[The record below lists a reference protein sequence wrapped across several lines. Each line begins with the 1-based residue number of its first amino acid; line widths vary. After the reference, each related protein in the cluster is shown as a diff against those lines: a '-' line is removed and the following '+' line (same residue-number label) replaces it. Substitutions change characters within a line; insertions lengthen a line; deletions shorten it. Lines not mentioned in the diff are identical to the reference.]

1 MTRVLVI
8 AYVWPEPASSA
19 AGSRMMQLIKAFQQQ
34 SWMVTVACPA
44 TYSEHAADLEDLA
57 VQSVTIELNSSS
69 FNDFV
74 AELNPDIVLFDRFMM
89 EEQFS
94 WRVDEACPTALK
106 ILDTVDLHFLR
117 EARQKAD
124 KAKRDLETLDLL
136 QSDLAKRELA
146 AIYRSDLSLIISEFE
161 TQLLQKDFGMPAFLL
176 HYLPF
181 MLELS
186 EQVGGLPFKE
196 RKHFVSI
203 GNFLHAPNWDAVLY
217 LKESIWPLIR
227 QQLPEAEL
235 HVYGAYGGEKV
246 VQLHNE
252 KQGFLIKG
260 RANDALEVVK
270 EARVLLA
277 PLRFGAGL
285 KGKLIDAL
293 LTQTPSVTS
302 SIGAEGMHGDLAWA
316 GFVTD
321 DAAEFAEAAV
331 KLYKDETA
339 WQVAQEQA
347 SIVLTERFM
356 FEPHAKAF
364 ITTIRQIH
372 EKLELHRTH
381 NFTGAM
387 LKHHLHR
394 STEFMSRWIELKNK
408 GF

>member
-1 MTRVLVI
+1 MTRVLVV

-34 SWMVTVACPA
+34 SWVVTVACPA
-44 TYSEHAADLEDLA
+44 SNSEHAADLEDLG
-57 VQSVTIELNSSS
+57 VQSVSIELNSSS

-74 AELNPDIVLFDRFMM
+74 AKLQPDVVLFDRFMM

-94 WRVDEACPTALK
+94 WRVDEACPTAFK

-117 EARQKAD
+117 EARQKAH
-124 KAKRDLETLDLL
+124 KAKRDLKATDLL
-136 QSDLAKRELA
+136 SSDLAKRELA

-161 TQLLQKDFGMPAFLL
+161 TQLLHQDFSVPAFLL

-181 MLELS
+181 MLESKERL
-186 EQVGGLPFKE
+186 EGLAFAE

-227 QQLPEAEL
+227 QKLPEAKL
-235 HVYGAYGGEKV
+235 HVYGAYGSEKV
-246 VQLHNE
+246 LQLHNE

-260 RANDALEVVK
+260 RANDALAVVK
-270 EARVLLA
+270 KARVLLA

-302 SIGAEGMHGDLAWA
+302 SIGAEGMHADLAWA

-321 DAAEFAEAAV
+321 DAAAFAEAAV
-331 KLYKDETA
+331 KLYKDKKA
-339 WQVAQEQA
+339 WQTAQQQA
-347 SIVLTERFM
+347 SVVLTERFM
-356 FEPHAKAF
+356 FEAHAKSL
-364 ITTIRQIH
+364 ITTIKQTH
-372 EKLELHRTH
+372 EELELHRTK

-408 GF
+408 NA